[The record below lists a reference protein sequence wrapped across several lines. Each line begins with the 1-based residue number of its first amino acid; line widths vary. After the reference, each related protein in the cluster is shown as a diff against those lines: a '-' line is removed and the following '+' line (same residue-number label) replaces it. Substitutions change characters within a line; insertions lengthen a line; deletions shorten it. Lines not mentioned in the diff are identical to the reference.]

1 MFLRRT
7 LDLISTMRSTKSSL
21 LYSLLRKIRREAQHR
36 GGTDTKYNKIER
48 SKQQLYNKQNAMSRT
63 RALTHTGT

>member
-48 SKQQLYNKQNAMSRT
+48 SKQLYSKQNPMSRT
-63 RALTHTGT
+63 RALTHTNN